1 LGIQAFNALLTGG
14 IMEKMGLWRFLVPI
28 IVVIFLGCTSKPEI
42 VERKCST
49 CHKTSTIYAKKRTAT
64 EWKGV
69 IHGMQIRGLKVT
81 PEEEK
86 AILEALV
93 KDYGK

>member
-1 LGIQAFNALLTGG
+1 
-14 IMEKMGLWRFLVPI
+14 MEKMGTWHLLIPI
-28 IVVIFLGCTSKPEI
+28 ISVIFMGCTSNPEI
-42 VERKCST
+42 VEQKCSN
-49 CHKTSTIYAKKRTAT
+49 CHKTAVIYAKKRTVT
-64 EWKGV
+64 EWNGIV
-69 IHGMQIRGLKVT
+69 HGMQVRGLKVT

>member
-1 LGIQAFNALLTGG
+1 MKKLGI
-14 IMEKMGLWRFLVPI
+14 WRFLIPI
-28 IVVIFLGCTSKPEI
+28 IAVIFLGCTSKPEI
-42 VERKCST
+42 VERKCSN
-49 CHKTSTIYAKKRTAT
+49 CHKTAVIYATKRTAT

-69 IHGMQIRGLKVT
+69 VHGMQVRGLKVT

>member
-1 LGIQAFNALLTGG
+1 
-14 IMEKMGLWRFLVPI
+14 
-28 IVVIFLGCTSKPEI
+28 
-42 VERKCST
+42 VEQKCSN
-49 CHKTSTIYAKKRTAT
+49 CHKTAVIYAKKRTVT
-64 EWKGV
+64 EWNGIV
-69 IHGMQIRGLKVT
+69 HGMQVRGLKVT